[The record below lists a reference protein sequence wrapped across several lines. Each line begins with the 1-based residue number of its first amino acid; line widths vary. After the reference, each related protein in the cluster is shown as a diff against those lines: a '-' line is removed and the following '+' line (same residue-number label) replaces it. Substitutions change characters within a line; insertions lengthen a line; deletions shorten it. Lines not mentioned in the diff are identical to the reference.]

1 MKKVIQYNNAALAY
15 YVYGDGPVVMLLHG
29 FAETSAV
36 WKNQVSFL
44 SECFRVI
51 LPDLPGSGNS
61 EMFSSKGS
69 HLSIDELA
77 DSIHSILVNENIDK
91 LVLLGHSMGG
101 YVTLAFAEK
110 YAEKLKAFGLVNS
123 TAFADSDEKKQ
134 NRLRGIDI
142 MEDYGG
148 YAFIK
153 NTTPNLFSEAFKANN
168 AEVVNELIEE
178 GRQFETKNLQQYYFA
193 MMERTDKTQLL
204 KNNKFS
210 VLFVMGTEDVA
221 APLSDVLKQATFC
234 EIAYIHIITGTG
246 HMSMLEKPDELNR
259 ILKNFVNDAE

>member
-15 YVYGDGPVVMLLHG
+15 CVYGDGPVVMLLHG

-168 AEVVNELIEE
+168 VEVVNELIEE

-204 KNNKFS
+204 KNNKLS